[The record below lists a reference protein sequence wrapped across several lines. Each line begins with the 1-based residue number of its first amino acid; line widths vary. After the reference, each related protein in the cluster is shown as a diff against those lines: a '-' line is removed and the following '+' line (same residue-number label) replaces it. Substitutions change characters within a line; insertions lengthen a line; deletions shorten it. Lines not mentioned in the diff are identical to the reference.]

1 MVGQEVRAARP
12 GDHGGLQTLSPWGE
26 RQALQ
31 AQPKGGQL
39 RRARNQN
46 WQNAFLRIIT
56 CNNISPEHAE
66 LAAAVWKLLLPPM
79 LHFHFIW
86 D

>member
-26 RQALQ
+26 CQALE
-31 AQPKGGQL
+31 AQPKAGQL
-39 RRARNQN
+39 QRARNQS
-46 WQNAFLRIIT
+46 WQNAFLRNIT
-56 CNNISPEHAE
+56 CNVSPEHTG
-66 LAAAVWKLLLPPM
+66 LAATACKLLLPPV
-79 LHFHFIW
+79 LHFHLIW